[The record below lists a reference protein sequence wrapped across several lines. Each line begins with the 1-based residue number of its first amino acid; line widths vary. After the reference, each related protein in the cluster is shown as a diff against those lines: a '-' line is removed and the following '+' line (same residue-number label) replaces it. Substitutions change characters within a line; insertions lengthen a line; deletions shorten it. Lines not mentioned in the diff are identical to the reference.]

1 MRARAITCG
10 RDYGSDRNMMKSIF
24 AVAVAASLASVATAS
39 AQTYPTRTITM
50 NVPFA
55 AGGPTDTIARIV
67 AQRMQP
73 ALGQT
78 IVIENVTGADGS
90 IGVGRAARSAPDG
103 YTLSVGQ
110 WSTHVLNGAAYA
122 LPYDVLNDF
131 APVALLASNP
141 LVIVTYKRLP
151 PNDLGELVEWLK
163 ANPDQAI
170 LGVGSM
176 SHRVSGV
183 YFQNLTGAR
192 LTMVPY
198 RGAAPAMQDMMAGQI
213 QLMFDQAA
221 TSLPLV
227 RSGSIKPYAITARER
242 LEAAPS
248 IPSVDEAGLPGF
260 HISVWTALWA
270 PRATPKAA
278 IDKINAAAVEAL
290 ADAAVRKRLIDEL
303 GQSIPPREQQTPEA
317 LGVYQRAEIEKW
329 WPIIKAANIRGE

>member
-1 MRARAITCG
+1 MKMRIL
-10 RDYGSDRNMMKSIF
+10 
-24 AVAVAASLASVATAS
+24 AVALAAILAGAATAS

-55 AGGPTDTIARIV
+55 AGGPTDTIARVV
-67 AQRMQP
+67 AQRMQV
-73 ALGQT
+73 ALGQSV
-78 IVIENVTGADGS
+78 VIENVTGADGA
-90 IGVGRAARSAPDG
+90 IGVGRAARAAPDG

-131 APVALLASNP
+131 EPVALLASNP
-141 LVIVTYKRLP
+141 LVIVSYKGLP
-151 PNDLGELVEWLK
+151 SNDLTELTAWLK
-163 ANPDQAI
+163 ANPDQAVM
-170 LGVGSM
+170 GVGSM

-198 RGAAPAMQDMMAGQI
+198 RGAAAGMQDMMAGQI

-221 TSLPLV
+221 TSLPQV
-227 RSGSIKPYAITARER
+227 RSGSVKAYAVTAGKR
-242 LEAAPS
+242 LDAAPG
-248 IPSVDEAGLPGF
+248 IPSADEAGLPGF

-270 PRATPKAA
+270 PRATPKGV

-290 ADAAVRKRLIDEL
+290 ADGAVRKRLVDEL
-303 GQSIPPREQQTPEA
+303 GQAIPPREQQTPEA
-317 LGVYQRAEIEKW
+317 LGAYQRAEIEKW
-329 WPIIKAANIRGE
+329 WPIIKAANIRGD